1 MAIKDLN
8 KKQREK
14 NISVDLEHLDA
25 KQGIPFSNNFFDAMY
40 AHMFF
45 NMRFTD
51 NELKFLFSESS
62 RVLKNRGLLY
72 FSVPSDKDYLYNK
85 DKKID
90 SDIHEI
96 TGFQI
101 RFFTKS

>member
-1 MAIKDLN
+1 
-8 KKQREK
+8 
-14 NISVDLEHLDA
+14 
-25 KQGIPFSNNFFDAMY
+25 
-40 AHMFF
+40 MFF

-62 RVLKNRGLLY
+62 RVLKNYGLLY
-72 FSVPSDKDYLYNK
+72 FSVRNDEDYLYNK
-85 DKKID
+85 GKID

-96 TGFQI
+96 PGFQI

>member
-62 RVLKNRGLLY
+62 RVLKTTACCISL
-72 FSVPSDKDYLYNK
+72 FEMT
-85 DKKID
+85 KI
-90 SDIHEI
+90 IYI
-96 TGFQI
+96 I
-101 RFFTKS
+101 KVRK